1 MNVLINMS
9 NRLLS
14 QALEKVL
21 STNGNEFQTRN
32 EHEKKG
38 SKDYVPDIII
48 VDVYTINKK
57 IFSQNPEAKV
67 VLIDLGL
74 KRDELL
80 STLISY
86 KLNGV
91 ISTVTDIE
99 LFKKALK
106 VVYDGQIWLSH
117 ETMKTFLHNSE
128 IVHKTG
134 KIDGL
139 TSREKQIISCVCQGF
154 NNKKIASELSVSEQT
169 VKAHLNRIFRKFNIS
184 SRSQLVALS
193 LNHVQGHN

>member
-1 MNVLINMS
+1 MKVYINMS
-9 NRLLS
+9 SRLLS

-21 STNGNEFQTRN
+21 HTNGNEFQTWN
-32 EHEKKG
+32 EYKKK
-38 SKDYVPDIII
+38 SSEDSVPDIVI

-57 IFSQNPEAKV
+57 IFIQNPESKV

-80 STLISY
+80 TTLISY
-86 KLNGV
+86 KLHGV
-91 ISTVTDIE
+91 ISTTTDVE

-106 VVYDGQIWLSH
+106 VVYEGQIWLSH

-128 IVHKTG
+128 TVHKKG

-139 TSREKQIISCVCQGF
+139 TNREKQIISCVCQGY
-154 NNKKIASELSVSEQT
+154 NNKKIASNLSVSEQT
-169 VKAHLNRIFRKFNIS
+169 IKAHLNRIFRKFNIS
-184 SRSQLVALS
+184 NRSQLVALS
-193 LNHVQGHN
+193 LNHVKFHN

>member
-1 MNVLINMS
+1 MKVLIHMS
-9 NRLLS
+9 NLLLS
-14 QALEKVL
+14 QALETVL
-21 STNGNEFQTRN
+21 STNGNEFQIWSEQKQTA
-32 EHEKKG
+32 
-38 SKDYVPDIII
+38 SKEYVPDIII

-57 IFSQNPEAKV
+57 IFTQNPESKI
-67 VLIDLGL
+67 VLIDMGL

-86 KLNGV
+86 KLHGV
-91 ISTVTDIE
+91 ISPATDVR
-99 LFKKALK
+99 LFRKALK

-128 IVHKTG
+128 TVHKTG

-139 TSREKQIISCVCQGF
+139 TTREKQIISCVCKGF
-154 NNKKIASELSVSEQT
+154 NNKQIASDLSVSEQT

-184 SRSQLVALS
+184 NRSQLVALS
-193 LNHVQGHN
+193 LNHVHFYN